1 MNRTS
6 KRITQ
11 AQSPTLNHKPLV
23 HAEGF
28 VTCMSACFISGVLFY
43 IYAVYTT
50 VILSKWVLIADPYY

>member
-11 AQSPTLNHKPLV
+11 AQSPTLNYKPLV

-43 IYAVYTT
+43 ISAVYTT
-50 VILSKWVLIADPYY
+50 VILSK